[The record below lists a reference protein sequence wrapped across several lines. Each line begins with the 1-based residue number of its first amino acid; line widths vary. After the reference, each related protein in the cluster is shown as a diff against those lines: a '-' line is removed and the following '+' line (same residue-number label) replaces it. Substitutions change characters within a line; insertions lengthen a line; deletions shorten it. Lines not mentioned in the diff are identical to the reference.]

1 MRRCSVVSAVPV
13 PGRSAHGQRSTE
25 PSRRAARRVAAFGAP
40 ALALAAVASLAAGA
54 GAAHAADSLGLT
66 TPYPTVE
73 TQAGSTVKVDLDVTS
88 AAVEPVDLTVGD
100 LPDGWQ
106 ATLRGGGFVIHSI
119 TTTPDKPTVASL
131 ELVVDPS
138 TPAGEHPV
146 TITATDPT
154 GGTVA
159 TTLTLD
165 VVDEVN
171 AGIGLVA
178 DFPSLSGDPGSAF
191 TYSLTITNNTPAEQV
206 FTFDP
211 TAPQGWTVSASPT
224 AEAKAQ
230 TVTIEAGGTSDVK
243 VTATPPATAEQGKYP
258 INVAVTAANGA
269 TGTINLEAEVTGT
282 PTMAMSTADQRLDAK
297 GKSDT
302 EERIPLIV
310 GNTGTAPLEDV
321 KLAGTAPTGWDVSFD
336 PETIA
341 SVKPNET
348 AQVVA
353 IVKPSSDAVAGD
365 YALAVRA
372 SAGSQSSNLDL
383 RYTLEGSRTLGFIA
397 IVVIIAAV
405 GALAGVFVKFGR
417 R

>member
-1 MRRCSVVSAVPV
+1 M
-13 PGRSAHGQRSTE
+13 
-25 PSRRAARRVAAFGAP
+25 
-40 ALALAAVASLAAGA
+40 LALAAAASLAAGA
-54 GAAHAADSLGLT
+54 GAAHASDALGLT

-88 AAVEPVDLTVGD
+88 ATVEPVDLAVGD

-119 TTTPDKPTVASL
+119 TTTPEKPTVASL

-138 TPAGEHPV
+138 TPAGQHPV

-154 GGTVA
+154 GVSA
-159 TTLTLD
+159 TATLTLD
-165 VVDEVN
+165 VVDQVN

-178 DFPSLSGDPGSAF
+178 DFPSLSGDPGTAF
-191 TYSLTITNNTPAEQV
+191 TYSLTITNNTPEEQT

-243 VTATPPATAEQGKYP
+243 VTATPPDSAEEGTYP
-258 INVAVTAANGA
+258 IDVAVTAANGA
-269 TGTINLEAEVTGT
+269 TGTISLQAEVTGT
-282 PTMAMSTADQRLDAK
+282 PTLAMSTADQRLDAK

-302 EERIPLIV
+302 EQRIPLII
-310 GNTGTAPLEDV
+310 GNTGTAALESV

-348 AQVVA
+348 AQVTA
-353 IVKPSSDAVAGD
+353 IVKPASDAVAGD

-372 SAGSQSSNLDL
+372 SAGSESSNLDL

-397 IVVIIAAV
+397 IVVIIAAI

>member
-1 MRRCSVVSAVPV
+1 MHRCSVVSAVPV
-13 PGRSAHGQRSTE
+13 PGRSAHGQRSPE

-54 GAAHAADSLGLT
+54 GAARAADSLGLT

-165 VVDEVN
+165 VVEEVN

-224 AEAKAQ
+224 AEAKA
-230 TVTIEAGGTSDVK
+230 
-243 VTATPPATAEQGKYP
+243 
-258 INVAVTAANGA
+258 
-269 TGTINLEAEVTGT
+269 
-282 PTMAMSTADQRLDAK
+282 
-297 GKSDT
+297 
-302 EERIPLIV
+302 
-310 GNTGTAPLEDV
+310 
-321 KLAGTAPTGWDVSFD
+321 
-336 PETIA
+336 
-341 SVKPNET
+341 
-348 AQVVA
+348 
-353 IVKPSSDAVAGD
+353 
-365 YALAVRA
+365 
-372 SAGSQSSNLDL
+372 
-383 RYTLEGSRTLGFIA
+383 
-397 IVVIIAAV
+397 
-405 GALAGVFVKFGR
+405 
-417 R
+417 